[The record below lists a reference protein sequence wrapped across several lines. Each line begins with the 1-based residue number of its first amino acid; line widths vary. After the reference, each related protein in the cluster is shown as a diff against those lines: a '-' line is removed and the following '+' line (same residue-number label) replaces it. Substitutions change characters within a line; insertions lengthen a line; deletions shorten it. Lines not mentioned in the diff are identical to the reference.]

1 MSNPPRLG
9 RFELVRKIAAG
20 GMAEIFLARQWGAA
34 GFFRDVVVKRLFRH
48 LGENE
53 KQARM
58 FQDEGRLLSE
68 LSHPNIPQVYEVGF
82 ADGYWYIAME
92 HVDGPTVADIWIQG
106 AKNNVPMPIPVA
118 IGIVLQT
125 CEALH
130 HAHERTDRAR
140 RPLRIVHRDVTPQNI
155 MLTRDGVAKLMDF
168 GVAQTTAR
176 KDTDAGAVRGTF
188 SYMAPEQI
196 RARPLDKRADLFALG
211 VILYELTTN
220 SRLFRGTDVQIMTQV
235 VENDVPPPSSRVAD
249 FPADLEEIVLATLQR
264 DRSRRVPSTA
274 HLAWR
279 LEELALRNQILVGPR
294 TVARYVNQVMPAE
307 PAREEALG
315 IVQPPSSE
323 IVSFASSEFSAPRP
337 QSGPPHDEGYHQ
349 DLDLLSLPP
358 DHYGDGHHAH
368 GDALPDPLE
377 LPGEHGA
384 GGPPSGSISVDT
396 AFDELLSSEQAVP
409 ERSRHDGG
417 RDGMHDR
424 AGDGPLVLDGF
435 DLDAGEPE
443 GTARPVVL
451 LGAPKRPAQKAAAP
465 RPGPTTR
472 GQPSPGPREGA
483 KDFMQSLER
492 RLHADDPFGD
502 DEGPE

>member
-20 GMAEIFLARQWGAA
+20 GMAEIFLARQWGSA

-58 FQDEGRLLSE
+58 FQDEGRLLAE

-82 ADGYWYIAME
+82 ADGHWYIAME
-92 HVDGPTVADIWIQG
+92 QVDGPTVSDIWIQG
-106 AKNNVPMPIPVA
+106 AKNNQPMPIPVA

-168 GVAQTTAR
+168 GVAATTAR

-196 RARPLDKRADLFALG
+196 RARPLDKRADVFALG

-220 SRLFRGTDVQIMTQV
+220 TRLFRGTDVQIMTQV

-249 FPADLEEIVLATLQR
+249 YPADLEEIVLATLQR

-294 TVARYVNQVMPAE
+294 TVARYVTQVMPAE
-307 PAREEALG
+307 PVREEALG
-315 IVQPPSSE
+315 IVQPVGMQPPSAE
-323 IVSFASSEFSAPRP
+323 VVSFASSEMSSPSMHAAGAVVDQGF
-337 QSGPPHDEGYHQ
+337 HD
-349 DLDLLSLPP
+349 DLDLLSPP
-358 DHYGDGHHAH
+358 DQGGHGWSGGD
-368 GDALPDPLE
+368 LPDPLD
-377 LPGEHGA
+377 LPMQFDPNAHHSA
-384 GGPPSGSISVDT
+384 SISVDT
-396 AFDELLSSEQAVP
+396 AFDELLSSE
-409 ERSRHDGG
+409 
-417 RDGMHDR
+417 R
-424 AGDGPLVLDGF
+424 AGTGDVISVDDQALVDDGQAPLVLDGF
-435 DLDAGEPE
+435 DLDGGDAEPA
-443 GTARPVVL
+443 ARPVVL
-451 LGAPKRPAQKAAAP
+451 LSAPKRSTRSQSP
-465 RPGPTTR
+465 PTTNT
-472 GQPSPGPREGA
+472 GIPAPA

-492 RLHADDPFGD
+492 RLAED
-502 DEGPE
+502 DE

>member
-20 GMAEIFLARQWGAA
+20 GMAEIFLARQWGSA

-58 FQDEGRLLSE
+58 FQDEGRLLAE

-82 ADGYWYIAME
+82 ADGHWYIAME
-92 HVDGPTVADIWIQG
+92 QVDGPTVSDIWIQG
-106 AKNNVPMPIPVA
+106 AKNNQPMPIPVA

-168 GVAQTTAR
+168 GVAATTAR

-196 RARPLDKRADLFALG
+196 RARPLDKRADVFALG

-220 SRLFRGTDVQIMTQV
+220 TRLFRGTDVQIMTQV
-235 VENDVPPPSSRVAD
+235 VEHDVPPPSSRVAD
-249 FPADLEEIVLATLQR
+249 YPADLEEIVLSALQR
-264 DRSRRVPSTA
+264 DRSRRVPSSA

-294 TVARYVNQVMPAE
+294 TVARYVTQVMPAE
-307 PAREEALG
+307 PVREEALG
-315 IVQPPSSE
+315 IVQPPPSNE
-323 IVSFASSEFSAPRP
+323 VISFASSEMSAQHRAAEMQPGAVVD
-337 QSGPPHDEGYHQ
+337 QGFHD
-349 DLDLLSLPP
+349 DLDLLSPRE
-358 DHYGDGHHAH
+358 HEGHGWSGD
-368 GDALPDPLE
+368 LPDPLDFPVQFE
-377 LPGEHGA
+377 PNAHHSA
-384 GGPPSGSISVDT
+384 SISVDT
-396 AFDELLSSEQAVP
+396 AFDELLSSE
-409 ERSRHDGG
+409 
-417 RDGMHDR
+417 R
-424 AGDGPLVLDGF
+424 AGTGDVISVDDQGLDDGHGPLVLDGF
-435 DLDAGEPE
+435 DLDGGDAEPP
-443 GTARPVVL
+443 ARPVVL
-451 LGAPKRPAQKAAAP
+451 LSAPKRSARSQSPATTGSSSGTPAP
-465 RPGPTTR
+465 
-472 GQPSPGPREGA
+472 A

-492 RLHADDPFGD
+492 RLAED
-502 DEGPE
+502 DE